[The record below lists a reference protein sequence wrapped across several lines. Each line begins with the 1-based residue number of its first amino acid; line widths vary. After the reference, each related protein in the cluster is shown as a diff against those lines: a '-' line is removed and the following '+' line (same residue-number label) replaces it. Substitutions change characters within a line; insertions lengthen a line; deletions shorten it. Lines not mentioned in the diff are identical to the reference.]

1 MHRLLVLFFF
11 PVALLG
17 CDSGIIACTREYV
30 PGLRIEV
37 RAADGTDLD
46 ADGVLG
52 LARDGSFV
60 DTLSIFDPVNGTLEL
75 YGAHERA
82 GRYDVAISKPGY
94 RTWRRDG
101 VRVTEDECHVRTV
114 RLEAPLERE

>member
-1 MHRLLVLFFF
+1 MPRLLVLFLL

-17 CDSGIIACTREYV
+17 CDAVNTACTRDWR

-60 DTLSIFDPVNGTLEL
+60 DTLSVFGFDGVLDL

-82 GRYDVAISKPGY
+82 GRYDVTISKPGY

-114 RLEAPLERE
+114 ELEAHLESE

>member
-1 MHRLLVLFFF
+1 MPRLPGLFLIL
-11 PVALLG
+11 VALLG
-17 CDSGIIACTREYV
+17 CDSGISVCTTEAV

-52 LARDGSFV
+52 LARAGSFV
-60 DTLSIFDPVNGTLEL
+60 DTLSIFDPRDGTLEL

-82 GRYDVAISKPGY
+82 GRYDVTISIPGY

>member
-1 MHRLLVLFFF
+1 MPRLLVLFLL

-17 CDSGIIACTREYV
+17 CDSGIYACTMEVV

-37 RAADGTDLD
+37 RAADGADLD
-46 ADGVLG
+46 AGGVLG

-60 DTLSIFDPVNGTLEL
+60 DTLSIFDPMDGTLDL

-82 GRYDVAISKPGY
+82 GRYDVTISKPGY